1 MTPCTSHC
9 TDDSTALMPRIRAI
23 TLDLDDT
30 LWPIQPTIERA
41 EAALH
46 AWLARHAPAVVK
58 RYDIEALRVLRDG
71 VLRDRP
77 DLEHDFT
84 RIRHYS
90 ISLALQR
97 CGHDPALAD
106 AAFEAFFTVRNELEL
121 YPEVDDA
128 LQALSSRY
136 ALLAVTNGNAD
147 ISRMPVARHFQGS
160 VSARE
165 LGVGKPDPRI
175 FEAACERLRMAP
187 HEVMHVGDDWQ
198 LDVEGALGAG
208 LWAVWLHRT
217 GTSQQPSCKTEAG
230 RLWIV
235 QDLAM
240 LVRRLGEP

>member
-1 MTPCTSHC
+1 
-9 TDDSTALMPRIRAI
+9 MPAPPIRAI

-30 LWPIQPTIERA
+30 LWPIQPAIERA

-46 AWLARHAPAVVK
+46 AWLAGHAPAVVQ
-58 RYDIEALRVLRDG
+58 RYDIEALRLLREE
-71 VLRDRP
+71 VSRERP
-77 DLEHDFT
+77 EWGHDFT
-84 RIRHYS
+84 RLRHYS

-106 AAFEAFFTVRNELEL
+106 AAYDAFFAVRNELEL

-147 ISRMPVARHFQGS
+147 LSRMPVARHFQGS

-165 LGVGKPDPRI
+165 LGVGKPDRRI
-175 FEAACERLRMAP
+175 FEAACERLHMAP

-208 LWAVWLHRT
+208 LWAVWLDRT
-217 GTSQQPSCKTEAG
+217 GTSRQPSGKTEAG

-240 LVRRLGEP
+240 LVLRLAEP